1 MNATTKKPAAAKPA
15 DAKPTAKPSTKPS
28 APVASATQAAA
39 HLAAHFQ
46 PNHPRKRHQLLF
58 PDHLPVPLGQ
68 QIKTVEGLR
77 RHLQTAIE
85 LEHST
90 IPPYLCALY
99 SLRDGSNQFA
109 YQTIQSIVVEEMLH
123 MVLACNI
130 LNAIGGHPAI
140 SHPKFI
146 PEYPT
151 YLPHSDDAFIV
162 PLGKFSRD
170 AIDVFLQIEHPAS
183 KYAPPE
189 AHNYQT
195 IGQFYHA
202 LKIAIRELDKET
214 PGGIFTGDVSRQITS
229 EHYYGGGGKLF
240 AIHNRAEAIL
250 AINEIVGQGE
260 GVNGTIEDTDSLF
273 GEEVEYAHYFKF
285 NEIKYERRYLP
296 NDRAKLPPTGPA
308 VAVDWAAVHNMQPNP
323 KLANYAVGSPLW
335 QKTFDFNRTYM
346 LLLKN
351 LHDACNGNPAQMNAA
366 IPLMYDLKYQA
377 QALMQMPIGNGLM
390 AGPSFEYMAL

>member
-1 MNATTKKPAAAKPA
+1 MN
-15 DAKPTAKPSTKPS
+15 PSTPVQTPAQTS
-28 APVASATQAAA
+28 AQTPPQAQPDSHPHRAP
-39 HLAAHFQ
+39 HFQ
-46 PNHPRKRHQLLF
+46 PHHARKRHQLLF
-58 PDHLPVPLGQ
+58 PDNLAVPLGQ

-90 IPPYLCALY
+90 IPTYLCALY
-99 SLRDGSNQFA
+99 SIRDGTNQFA
-109 YQTIQSIVVEEMLH
+109 YQTIQSVVVEEMLH

-130 LNAIGGHPAI
+130 LNAIGGHPSI
-140 SHPKFI
+140 NHPKFV

-151 YLPHSDDAFIV
+151 YLPHSDDAFLV

-170 AIDVFLQIEHPAS
+170 AIDVFLKIEQPAN
-183 KYAPPE
+183 KFAPPE

-202 LKIAIRELDKET
+202 LKHAIRDLDIST

-229 EHYYGGGGKLF
+229 EHYYGGGGKLL
-240 AIHNRAEAIL
+240 AVHNRAEALL

-260 GVNGTIEDTDSLF
+260 GINGSIEDSDGWF
-273 GEEVEYAHYFKF
+273 GEDIEYAHYFKF
-285 NEIKYERRYLP
+285 NEIACERRYVP
-296 NDRAKLPPTGPA
+296 TDSAHKPPTGPA
-308 VAVDWAAVHNMQPNP
+308 VEVDWQAVYNMQPNP

-335 QKTFDFNRTYM
+335 QKTNEFNRTYM

-390 AGPSFEYMAL
+390 AGPSFEYTPL